1 MGNVLKREM
10 TLGSMSFTLET
21 GRMARLADGSVFGT
35 YGDTAVLATAVMAKT
50 RREGI
55 DFFPLTVDVEEKMY
69 AAGKIPG
76 GFIKREGRPG
86 ERSILTARLID
97 RPIRPLFPDGFKND
111 IQLVATVLSIEPDR
125 EPDILAMNCAS
136 AALHLSG
143 APFQGPIGAV
153 RVGYIDGAF
162 IINPDLQQREDSLIN
177 LTVAGTAEAVMM
189 VEAGAKI
196 VPEEIMLEGI
206 LFGHEAIKEV
216 TAFIAGFREE
226 AAQLGLCKEKFVFV
240 PEERDEAVIGE
251 MKAFIAPAIDRA
263 IQEILE
269 QNLAKQPRD
278 EKLSQLKDALVK
290 EYFQEKE
297 ETLASHPEHL
307 RWFKELFGDVE
318 KEAFRDLILD
328 RALRI
333 DNRRLTEVRPI
344 TCEVDVLNRTHGSA
358 LFTRGETQIL
368 SVVTL
373 GPSDDEQII
382 DDINNITSKRY
393 MHHYN
398 FPAFSVGE
406 ARPMRSPG
414 RREIGHGNLAERAL
428 IPALPSQDEFPYVMR
443 VVSEALSSNGST
455 SMGSVCG
462 SSMALMAAGVPT
474 VGQVAGIAMGL
485 IKKGEKV
492 AILTDIQG
500 MEDHL
505 GDMDFKVAGTAEGV
519 TALQMDIKID
529 GISREILTTAL
540 EHAKAGRMHIMNIM
554 NSAISKNR
562 EQLSPYA
569 PKIVSLDIDPDK
581 IREVIGPG
589 GKIIKKII
597 EESGVD
603 INIDDSGRIEIA
615 GVGQEGIDKAISIIT
630 SIVAE
635 VVTGKIYLGK
645 VKKVMEFGA
654 FVEVIPGVYGGS
666 GKEGLVHISALDV
679 KRVNK
684 VEDIVSEGD
693 EILVKSLGYDEKGR
707 LKLSRKEALLDQEKE
722 QKS

>member
-10 TLGSMSFTLET
+10 MLGSTKFTLEI
-21 GRMARLADGSVFGT
+21 GRMALLADGSVFGT

-50 RREGI
+50 QREGI

-111 IQLVATVLSIEPDR
+111 IQIVATVLSVEPDN

-136 AALHLSG
+136 AALHLSR
-143 APFQGPIGAV
+143 APFQGPIGSV
-153 RVGYIDGAF
+153 RVGYINGEF
-162 IINPDLQQREDSLIN
+162 IINPNMAQREESLIS
-177 LTVAGTAEAVMM
+177 LTVAGTKDAVMM

-196 VPEEIMLEGI
+196 VPEKTMLEGI
-206 LFGHEAIKEV
+206 LFGHEKIKEIV
-216 TAFIAGFREE
+216 AFIENFREE
-226 AAQLGLCKEKFVFV
+226 AYALGICKDKFVYV
-240 PEERDEAVIGE
+240 PEVRDEDVLNSMRSFIRPAVDQSIN
-251 MKAFIAPAIDRA
+251 
-263 IQEILE
+263 EILE
-269 QNLAKQPRD
+269 QNLAKQARD
-278 EKLSQLKDALVK
+278 EKLGLLKESLIK
-290 EYFQEKE
+290 GYFEDKE
-297 ETLASHPEHL
+297 ESLAVKPEL
-307 RWFKELFGDVE
+307 KRWFKELFGDIE
-318 KEAFRDLILD
+318 KNAFRDLILD
-328 RALRI
+328 REIRI
-333 DNRRLTEVRPI
+333 DNRKLTQVRPI
-344 TCEVDVLNRTHGSA
+344 TCEVDILKRTHGSA

-382 DDINNITSKRY
+382 DDINNINSKRY
-393 MHHYN
+393 MHQYN

-428 IPALPSQDEFPYVMR
+428 IPALPSQEDFPYVMR

-462 SSMALMAAGVPT
+462 SSLSLMAAGCPI
-474 VGQVAGIAMGL
+474 VGQVSGIAMGL
-485 IKKGEKV
+485 IKRGDKI

-529 GISREILTTAL
+529 GINREVLETAL
-540 EHAKAGRMHIMNIM
+540 DHAKAGRMHIMSIM
-554 NSAISKNR
+554 NEALNKHR
-562 EQLSPYA
+562 EILSPFA

-581 IREVIGPG
+581 IREIIGPG
-589 GKIIKKII
+589 GKMIKRII
-597 EESGVD
+597 EETGVG
-603 INIDDSGRIEIA
+603 INIDDSGRVEIA
-615 GVGQEGIDKAISIIT
+615 GVGQEGIDAAIAIINSIT
-630 SIVAE
+630 AE
-635 VVTGKIYLGK
+635 VIPGKIYLGK

-654 FVEVIPGVYGGS
+654 FVEVIPGVYGSS
-666 GKEGLVHISALDV
+666 GKEGLVHISALDTQ
-679 KRVNK
+679 RVNK
-684 VEDIVSEGD
+684 VEDIVTEGD
-693 EILVKSLGYDEKGR
+693 EILVKALGFDEKGR
-707 LKLSRKEALLDQEKE
+707 LKLSRKEALLEQEGKN
-722 QKS
+722 